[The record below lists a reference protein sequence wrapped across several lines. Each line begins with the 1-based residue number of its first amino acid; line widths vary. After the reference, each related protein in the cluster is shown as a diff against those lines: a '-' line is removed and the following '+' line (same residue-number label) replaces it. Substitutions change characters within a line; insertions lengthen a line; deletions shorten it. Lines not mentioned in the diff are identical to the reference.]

1 MEYLTLLNEENFSKE
16 NILKLISYYEEK
28 DSLNLQEVIYLQN
41 LKWIMDK
48 MNEFN
53 KELYAAFLEKI
64 NSKDLNLNLLY
75 QKFPARNLAIPGA
88 ISCYTIT
95 GSAYSFKEGIQ
106 YSNYKG
112 WGKGKTLYARKAI
125 EVSDNHFRTL
135 FKQHGNSAFNNGVFY
150 MDRDAKEKLVN
161 ERIRFLISS
170 TLGNRNMNF
179 CFGQV
184 NESMYKK
191 LLSGEKDDRM
201 KQIFTDWMTLQELS
215 AKDSDLKRAV
225 LKFKM

>member
-1 MEYLTLLNEENFSKE
+1 MENLTLLNEENFNRE
-16 NILKLISYYEEK
+16 NILELISYYEEK

-53 KELYAAFLEKI
+53 KELYVAFLEKI
-64 NSKDLNLNLLY
+64 NSRDLNLNLLY
-75 QKFPARNLAIPGA
+75 QKFYAHSLPIPGA
-88 ISCYTIT
+88 ISCYSIT
-95 GSAYSFKEGIQ
+95 GSAYNFKEGIQ
-106 YSNYKG
+106 YGNYKG
-112 WGKGKTLYARKAI
+112 WGKEKTLYARKAI

-150 MDRDAKEKLVN
+150 LDRDEKEKLVN

-170 TLGNRNMNF
+170 TLGNKNMNF

-184 NESMYKK
+184 DESMYKK
-191 LLSGEKDDRM
+191 LLNGEKDNRM
-201 KQIFTDWMTLQELS
+201 KQIFTDWMTLEELS
-215 AKDSDLKRAV
+215 EKDSELRQLV
-225 LKFKM
+225 LKFKI